1 MKNHTKI
8 VGLALLFVTI
18 VVRGS
23 AQNIFPASGDV
34 GIGLSNPAA
43 GALQIAAPDKTV
55 ASAIAI
61 RQSNTTA
68 YGFDFALDQEVN
80 GMGYIYAVQ
89 NNVKTALQQFDRNN
103 KYVLF
108 NGGNIGI
115 GTATPGAK
123 LEVDGNMKLTS
134 GSGASITFADGTVQT
149 TAYTGSSG
157 SGTTQGITGS
167 GATNT
172 IPMFTGSS
180 VVGNSNISQSGS
192 NVGIGTTAPYGPLD
206 VKGPTVDFIVSG
218 RNLDPAVNYPLTF
231 LQNSGSLLEGW
242 NRSSGNGE
250 TDFIANRGLGG
261 TGGFNF
267 YDYTNAGA
275 LNPLV
280 AIQGTGNV
288 GIGTTVPGAKLEVDG
303 NLKLTSGS
311 GASLTFA
318 DGTVQSTAYTGVTF
332 GGDYAESVDVTG
344 SRTQYEPGDVL
355 VLDTENAGRVLKS
368 AEAYSTAV
376 SGIYSTKPG
385 VVGRRQTSDPKTA
398 KTEVPMAMVGVV
410 PTKVSAENGA
420 IKVGDLLVTSS
431 TSGYAMKGTDRGR
444 MLGAVIGKAMGNLNA
459 GMGVV
464 EVLVTLQ

>member
-1 MKNHTKI
+1 LKNHTKI

-192 NVGIGTTAPYGPLD
+192 NVGIGTTSPQNMLHVAGEAYASGGYRVISGDVGDDVNGAPWYGLGNVGTLLPGSAGEGSSVQLA
-206 VKGPTVDFIVSG
+206 GFGGLNFQTGSG
-218 RNLDPAVNYPLTF
+218 RMVLT
-231 LQNSGSLLEGW
+231 
-242 NRSSGNGE
+242 
-250 TDFIANRGLGG
+250 IA
-261 TGGFNF
+261 
-267 YDYTNAGA
+267 
-275 LNPLV
+275 
-280 AIQGTGNV
+280 GNV
-288 GIGTTVPGAKLEVDG
+288 GIGTAVPGAKLEVDG
-303 NLKLTSGS
+303 NVKLTNGS
-311 GASLTFA
+311 GASIVFA
-318 DGTVQSTAYTGVTF
+318 DGTVQSTAYTGVTC
-332 GGDYAESVDVTG
+332 GGDYAESIDAMGGRMDYT
-344 SRTQYEPGDVL
+344 PGDLL
-355 VLDTENAGRVLKS
+355 VIDPKAPGRFLKS
-368 AEAYSTAV
+368 TKPYSTLVA
-376 SGIYSTKPG
+376 GIYSTKPG
-385 VVGRRQTSDPKTA
+385 TVGRRETTYA
-398 KTEVPMAMVGVV
+398 KTDTTAVPMAMIGIV
-410 PTKVSAENGA
+410 PTKVSTENGP
-420 IKVGDLLVTSS
+420 IETGDLLVTSS
-431 TSGYAMKGTDRGR
+431 TMGYAMKGTDRSR
-444 MLGAVIGKAMGNLNA
+444 LTGAVVGKALA
-459 GMGVV
+459 SFDSGVGV
-464 EVLVTLQ
+464 IEVLVTLQ

>member
-1 MKNHTKI
+1 
-8 VGLALLFVTI
+8 
-18 VVRGS
+18 
-23 AQNIFPASGDV
+23 
-34 GIGLSNPAA
+34 
-43 GALQIAAPDKTV
+43 
-55 ASAIAI
+55 
-61 RQSNTTA
+61 
-68 YGFDFALDQEVN
+68 
-80 GMGYIYAVQ
+80 
-89 NNVKTALQQFDRNN
+89 
-103 KYVLF
+103 
-108 NGGNIGI
+108 
-115 GTATPGAK
+115 
-123 LEVDGNMKLTS
+123 
-134 GSGASITFADGTVQT
+134 
-149 TAYTGSSG
+149 
-157 SGTTQGITGS
+157 
-167 GATNT
+167 
-172 IPMFTGSS
+172 MFTGSS

-318 DGTVQSTAYTGVTF
+318 DGTVQSTAYTGVTC

-385 VVGRRQTSDPKTA
+385 VVGRRQTSDPKTT

-420 IKVGDLLVTSS
+420 IKVGDLLVSS
-431 TSGYAMKGTDRGR
+431 TTSGYAMKGTDRGR

-459 GMGVV
+459 GMGVI